1 MCRFLFCRMTDLHN
15 KWVGGTNFFSEMMN
29 WGVGTEQK
37 LGGWVGHDS
46 QQGKPCIVGSSVVS
60 GQHGLALQWIL
71 AFDTIIIIVLTYLG
85 CYHAIDPINRRCY
98 DLVWCELQSNRLRCV
113 FSIFLVDATFS
124 ISSIPLLRI
133 RPERERVSSGENYG
147 NYLPVSPY
155 QSRMS

>member
-1 MCRFLFCRMTDLHN
+1 MAFFKSQLFLRQNDELR
-15 KWVGGTNFFSEMMN
+15 VGRSQ
-29 WGVGTEQK
+29 V
-37 LGGWVGHDS
+37 GGWVTTLS
-46 QQGKPCIVGSSVVS
+46 RGKPCIVGSSVVS

-85 CYHAIDPINRRCY
+85 CYHAIDSINRRCY

-155 QSRMS
+155 QSLMS